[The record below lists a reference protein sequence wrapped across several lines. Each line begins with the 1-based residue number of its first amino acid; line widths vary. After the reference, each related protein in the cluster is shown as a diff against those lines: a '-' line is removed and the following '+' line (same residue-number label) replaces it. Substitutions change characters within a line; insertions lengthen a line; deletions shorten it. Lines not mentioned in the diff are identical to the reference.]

1 MKFIKI
7 EENQNLQP
15 KVPRTFVE
23 TPMFQ
28 TQWKKNG
35 LNDSDLQELQNKIMT
50 EAPEADLG
58 SGLYKFRFSPK
69 RENRGQ
75 SGAYRILFVDVI
87 VSEEL
92 YLLYCFPKNDKANLS
107 TKELKLMV
115 DISKSINNE
124 VKNEKR

>member
-1 MKFIKI
+1 
-7 EENQNLQP
+7 
-15 KVPRTFVE
+15 
-23 TPMFQ
+23 MFQ

>member
-58 SGLYKFRFSPK
+58 GR
-69 RENRGQ
+69 
-75 SGAYRILFVDVI
+75 VI
-87 VSEEL
+87 
-92 YLLYCFPKNDKANLS
+92 
-107 TKELKLMV
+107 
-115 DISKSINNE
+115 
-124 VKNEKR
+124 

>member
-23 TPMFQ
+23 LEDFTKS
-28 TQWKKNG
+28 WESNG

-50 EAPEADLG
+50 EAPEVDLG

-75 SGAYRILFVDVI
+75 SGAYRVLFIDVMI
-87 VSEEL
+87 SEKI
-92 YLLYCFPKNDKANLS
+92 YLLYCFPKNKLS
-107 TKELKLMV
+107 N
-115 DISKSINNE
+115 ISKSELKDLRSLASKI
-124 VKNEKR
+124 KG